1 MQCQM
6 KHDRCHSTKQFPY
19 AGQNLGASS
28 SYETDVTTIVTKV
41 IESWFD
47 EHNITT
53 MNDINKFTSL
63 SSSIEPA
70 YVQF

>member
-19 AGQNLGASS
+19 AGQNLGS
-28 SYETDVTTIVTKV
+28 SYETNDTTIVTKV
-41 IESWFD
+41 INSWFG

-63 SSSIEPA
+63 KSSIEPA